1 MWASA
6 VFAADG
12 RNVVTNFQEL
22 AVLSREANVR
32 PAEFDVEAT
41 VVSAMPPG
49 ARSIV
54 LTDGTIGAYV
64 APGRNVEDVPSV
76 KRGDRVRV
84 RGRLMDA
91 APNLPSARY
100 SHLSVIGEGATPDA
114 RDVRIGEIRAGR
126 CDWEWV
132 RVGGLVRDIL
142 PSETNVRWLIMVLCA
157 DGETLYVSLFVD
169 KRPAAEFMSLIGR
182 TVDICGYT
190 NPQTGSHRRYMGRI
204 LQCPDPSNI
213 VVRTE
218 AKSPFDAP
226 HVSRLKYLDPEQI
239 AASGPVLASG
249 VVTASWGGGHALV
262 DCGKYG
268 NMHLVLDD
276 AKPPARG
283 QSVEVV
289 GFPQSNLF
297 NLTLTHAH
305 WRETAPIEF
314 TQDEPKA
321 ISAHDVFTASA
332 PKPSRNARLHGKTV
346 RLKAV
351 VHSLAD
357 PLVRSDTLLVEDAGF
372 VIPVD
377 VSAAPEAAAG
387 ISVGCKV
394 EITGICVLK
403 QESWRPDR
411 LFPQIEGFM
420 VIVQEPGAIRI
431 LARPPWWTAGRLWSF
446 IGMLL
451 AVLAGILAWNVALRR
466 AAARKGRELL
476 REQIGHMKTQLKK
489 EERTRL
495 AVELHDSLAQ
505 SLTGVSLE
513 VDTAMRLADGRNTA
527 MMEHLG
533 IASRTLNSCRNELRH
548 CLWDLRNHAL
558 EERTMDE
565 AIRQTLAPH
574 VAGVDVTLR
583 FDLPRTRIPDNTA
596 HAILRIIRELA
607 LNAIRH
613 GQATKIWI
621 AGCADGPWL
630 RFSVRDNGCGFDPHS
645 ASGIAEGHYG
655 LLGIQER
662 IEALEGEF
670 NIDSVPGK
678 GTNVRMSIKL
688 PYEGREPQK

>member
-12 RNVVTNFQEL
+12 RHVVTSFQEL
-22 AVLSREANVR
+22 AVRSRKANVR
-32 PAEFDVEAT
+32 PAEFDVEGT
-41 VVSAMPPG
+41 VVSAMPPE
-49 ARSIV
+49 ARSFV

-64 APGRNVEDVPSV
+64 APDRNVEDVPSV

-84 RGRLMDA
+84 RGRLLDA
-91 APNLPSARY
+91 TPNFPSARF
-100 SHLSVIGEGATPDA
+100 SHLSVIGEGAAPGA

-142 PSETNVRWLIMVLCA
+142 PSETNIRWLIMVLCA
-157 DGETLYVSLFVD
+157 DGETLYVALFVD
-169 KRPAAEFMSLIGR
+169 KRPAAEFMPLIGR
-182 TVDICGYT
+182 TIDICGYT
-190 NPQTGSHRRYMGRI
+190 NPQTGSMRRYAGRI
-204 LQCPDPSNI
+204 FQCPAPSNI
-213 VVRTE
+213 EVRTE
-218 AKSPFDAP
+218 AKSPFTAP
-226 HVSRLKYLDPEQI
+226 HVSRLKYLDPGQI
-239 AASGPVLASG
+239 AAFEPVRANG
-249 VVTASWGGGHALV
+249 VVTASWGDGHALV

-268 NMHLVLDD
+268 NMHLVFDD
-276 AKPPARG
+276 AKPPSRG

-289 GFPQSNLF
+289 GFP
-297 NLTLTHAH
+297 
-305 WRETAPIEF
+305 RETAPIKF
-314 TQDEPKA
+314 TQDEPKV
-321 ISAHDVFTASA
+321 ISARDLFTASA
-332 PKPSRNARLHGKTV
+332 AKPSRNAKLHGKTV
-346 RLKAV
+346 RFKAA

-377 VSAAPEAAAG
+377 VSAAPEAATG
-387 ISVGCKV
+387 ITVGCTV

-574 VAGVDVTLR
+574 VAGVDVALR

-621 AGCADGPWL
+621 TGCADGPLL

-688 PYEGREPQK
+688 PYEGRKPQK